1 MNTVTGLEY
10 AAFVGIDW
18 ADRKHDVCVQAAG
31 SSTREFS
38 VLAHRPESIAQW
50 AQALQ
55 ARFAGRP
62 VAVCLELSKGPLVYA
77 LQQYDFLVLFPVNPT
92 TLAKYREAFCLSHAK
107 DDPTD
112 AELALEVLIT
122 HPDKLSALHPQSAP
136 MRTLQRLVEQRRA
149 LVNDTVRI
157 TNRLTDALKQYF
169 PQVLDWFKDKN
180 TVVFCDFLTRWPT
193 LKQAQRAR
201 KTRLTAFFHEHN
213 LRYPKIIEQRVQAIL
228 GATALTTDA
237 AVIVPNRLLV
247 EVLVEQLRAVLQA
260 VARFDHEIA
269 QLALTLPDYAL
280 FSVLPG
286 AGPAFAPRLLAAFGE
301 QRERYASAAAIQK
314 YVGIAPVTERSGN
327 KCWVHWRLQC
337 PTFLRQTFVEWTAQ
351 SIPHSYWARAFYERQ
366 RAKGSSHQ
374 AALRALAFKW
384 IRILYRCWQQ
394 RTPYD
399 EATYLNALQRRGS
412 PLVTRARTS

>member
-280 FSVLPG
+280 FRVLPG